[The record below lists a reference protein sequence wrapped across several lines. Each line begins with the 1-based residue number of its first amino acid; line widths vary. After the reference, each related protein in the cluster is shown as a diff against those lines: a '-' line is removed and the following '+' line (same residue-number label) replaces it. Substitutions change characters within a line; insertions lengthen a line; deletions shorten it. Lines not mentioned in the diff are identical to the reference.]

1 MHQIA
6 FFFKNFRGG
15 GGHALAGTPPPPSTS
30 VIPHP
35 YRATYA
41 LSLVNSLIFIKTL
54 KDADRIVKRLCTVT
68 KN

>member
-6 FFFKNFRGG
+6 PFFQKFPEGACPGRD
-15 GGHALAGTPPPPSTS
+15 PPSTS

-35 YRATYA
+35 YRATCA

-54 KDADRIVKRLCTVT
+54 KDAD
-68 KN
+68 

>member
-6 FFFKNFRGG
+6 PFFKNFTEE
-15 GGHALAGTPPPPSTS
+15 HAPGPPSTS

-35 YRATYA
+35 YRATCT
-41 LSLVNSLIFIKTL
+41 LHLVNSLIFIKTL